1 MNKFEEFENKGF
13 FIDMIDGISVI
24 KFRTMRVTLNE
35 AKALKQV
42 LDSLVTANHYKL
54 VIDFS
59 ETRFF
64 DSSIASILINV
75 VKEIRKSNGD
85 IITITPHSSINKL
98 FIQTRLS
105 KIFKQYNDV
114 EQALLGFSGA

>member
-1 MNKFEEFENKGF
+1 MNKYEEFENKGF
-13 FIDMIDGISVI
+13 FIDMIDGIFII
-24 KFRTMRVTLNE
+24 KFSTMRVTLNE

-64 DSSIASILINV
+64 DSAIANVLINV

-105 KIFKQYNDV
+105 KIFKQYNNV

>member
-1 MNKFEEFENKGF
+1 MNKYEEFENKGF
-13 FIDMIDGISVI
+13 FIDMIDGISII
-24 KFRTMRVTLNE
+24 KFSTMRVTLNE
-35 AKALKQV
+35 AKVLKQV
-42 LDSLVTANHYKL
+42 LDSLVNANHYKL

-64 DSSIASILINV
+64 DSAIANVLINV

>member
-1 MNKFEEFENKGF
+1 MNKYEEFENKGF
-13 FIDMIDGISVI
+13 FIDMIDGIFII
-24 KFRTMRVTLNE
+24 KFSTMRVTLNE

-64 DSSIASILINV
+64 DSAIANVLINV